1 MSFNILMVGDIVGKP
16 GRKVLLDLFPR
27 IRADYSVHFSIVN
40 AENSAGGKGITRSIA
55 EEFLS
60 LGVDVLTL
68 GNHVWDNKDILGSLD
83 NERLLRPANYP
94 PVGVPGH
101 GVYRCQHPSGVKVTV
116 IHLMGRV
123 FMNPLD
129 CPFRVADAILQ
140 ETSPG
145 EIVLVDLHAEAT
157 SEKKALACYLD
168 GRVSVL
174 CGTHTH
180 VQTAD
185 EQILPN
191 GTAFISDIGMTGPHA
206 GIIGMRSKEI
216 LHRFTTLLPAKYEVG
231 AGDEKFQA
239 LYVQLNEKTGKAI
252 TVERINLDYQHD

>member
-1 MSFNILMVGDIVGKP
+1 MSFNVLMVGDIVGRP
-16 GRKVLLDLFPR
+16 GRKILTEMLPR
-27 IRADYSVHFSIVN
+27 FRADYSIHFAVVN
-40 AENSAGGKGITRSIA
+40 AENAASGKGITKSIA
-55 EEFLS
+55 EDFLS
-60 LGVDVLTL
+60 LGADVLTL

-101 GVYRCQHPSGVKVTV
+101 GVFRCQLPSGVKITV
-116 IHLMGRV
+116 VHLMGRV
-123 FMNPLD
+123 FMTPID
-129 CPFRVADAILQ
+129 CPFRTMDKILEEVA
-140 ETSPG
+140 PG
-145 EIVLVDLHAEAT
+145 EIVLVDFHAEAT

-216 LHRFTTLLPAKYEVG
+216 LERFLTQMPAKYEVG
-231 AGDEKFQA
+231 EGDEKFQA
-239 LYVQLNEKTGKAI
+239 LFVQLNEQTGKAV
-252 TVERINLDYQHD
+252 TVERINFDVQQD